1 MATTEHVALALEMC
15 QMNDGQ
21 VTSARVVMPSWHSS
35 ASRGGAQRRFL
46 NGRRNMRSAR
56 LLLLLLRL
64 LPSLGPAPVATET
77 ATETTR
83 LTGVFG
89 SFVSPRFPAPYP
101 DETRRRW
108 ELAVPVGFRV
118 GLYFS
123 HFHLESCD
131 GCQCDHV
138 KVEAGDGSK
147 DGSGGVALLGLF
159 CGGGGREAESESA
172 PGAEALLSP
181 ADTLSVT
188 FSSDFSNPEDFG
200 GFVAHYHAVDVDEC
214 ADGDEEE
221 DAACDHL
228 CHNYVGGFY
237 CSCRRGYL
245 LHADNRTCKAECGGR
260 TFSQREGWLSSPHF
274 PRPYPKSS
282 HCSYLIRV
290 AEGLRLRLRFDPAF
304 DVEDHPEAACPYD
317 YVKIETASGELGPF
331 CGRGS
336 PGLVSVDANAVVV
349 VFHSDHWGNGNTGW
363 RLTYT
368 SEGHPPAA
376 PDLRSGERRVGTP
389 GPLSFPE
396 ASHAAAVDCGAP
408 SAVDGA
414 RATFAGR
421 DNSTR
426 LGAVVR
432 YVCDDARRQTG
443 PEDGEYRCGP
453 DGLWVHLTAGTRL
466 PSCEPAC
473 GRPSQPLAAR
483 GKRVVGG
490 RAAQAGNFPW
500 QVLLSVEDSGRVP
513 PERRFG
519 SGALLSDAWVLSA
532 AHVLSARRRG
542 AVAVPVDPRH
552 VKVLAGALDRRTEGG
567 LSAARVLLHPNFR
580 PADFDNDIALVRLA
594 VKVELGAA
602 VRPICLPSP
611 QGDDPAAP
619 PDTLGAVAGW
629 GAAGPEGAP
638 DLLRFARLPVVA
650 QDECRGSYAAGGY
663 NVTDNMFCAGFRQG
677 GSDTCPGDSGGA
689 FAVADPATGRWAAL
703 GLVSWAGP
711 EECGARR
718 VYGVY
723 TRVDRY
729 LDWIR
734 RCQKAD

>member
-1 MATTEHVALALEMC
+1 MHGRT
-15 QMNDGQ
+15 DGR
-21 VTSARVVMPSWHSS
+21 T
-35 ASRGGAQRRFL
+35 
-46 NGRRNMRSAR
+46 NGRRNMRSPC
-56 LLLLLLRL
+56 LLMLLLLRL
-64 LPSLGPAPVATET
+64 LPSLGPAPTAT

-89 SFVSPRFPAPYP
+89 SLASPRFPAPYP
-101 DETRRRW
+101 DDTPRRW

-118 GLYFS
+118 RLYFS
-123 HFHLESCD
+123 HFDLEPCD
-131 GCQCDHV
+131 SCQCDHV
-138 KVEAGDGSK
+138 RVEAG

-159 CGGGGREAESESA
+159 CGGREAESESA

-181 ADTLSVT
+181 ADALVVT
-188 FSSDFSNPEDFG
+188 FSSDFSNPEEFS
-200 GFVAHYHAVDVDEC
+200 GFVAHFHAVDVDEC
-214 ADGDEEE
+214 ADGDVEE

-228 CHNYVGGFY
+228 CHNYAGGFY

-260 TFSQREGWLSSPHF
+260 TFSERAGWLSSPHF
-274 PRPYPKSS
+274 PSPYPKSS
-282 HCSYLIRV
+282 HCSDFIRV
-290 AEGLRLRLRFDPAF
+290 PEGLKLRLRFDPAF
-304 DVEDHPEAACPYD
+304 DVEDHPEAVCPYD
-317 YVKIETASGELGPF
+317 YVKIRTASGELGPF
-331 CGRGS
+331 CGRRS
-336 PGLVSVDANAVVV
+336 PGLVPVDANAVVV
-349 VFHSDHWGNGNTGW
+349 VFHSDHLGENTGW

-368 SEGHPPAA
+368 SEEA
-376 PDLRSGERRVGTP
+376 P
-389 GPLSFPE
+389 
-396 ASHAAAVDCGAP
+396 HAAVDCGAP
-408 SAVDGA
+408 TAVDGA
-414 RATFAGR
+414 RATFVGR

-426 LGAVVR
+426 FGAVVR
-432 YVCDDARRQTG
+432 YVCDDARRQIG
-443 PEDGEYRCGP
+443 PGDGEYRCGP
-453 DGLWVHLTAGTRL
+453 DGLWVHLTAGTQL

-473 GRPSQPLAAR
+473 GRPSRPLAAR
-483 GKRVVGG
+483 VKRVVGG
-490 RAAQAGNFPW
+490 RAAEAGNFPW

-552 VKVLAGALDRRTEGG
+552 VKVLAGTLDRRTEGG
-567 LSAARVLLHPNFR
+567 VSAARVLLHPDFR
-580 PADFDNDIALVRLA
+580 PADFDNDIALVRLS
-594 VKVELGAA
+594 VRVELGAA
-602 VRPICLPSP
+602 ARPICLPPP
-611 QGDDPAAP
+611 QGDAPAAP

-629 GAAGPEGAP
+629 GAAGTEGAP

-650 QDECRGSYAAGGY
+650 QDECRASYAGGGY

-677 GSDTCPGDSGGA
+677 GRDTCPGDSGGA
-689 FAVADPATGRWAAL
+689 FAVPDPATGRWAAL

-734 RCQKAD
+734 RCQEAD